1 MSKTKTQKNEEITRY
16 KESITNAKAIY
27 FVKPTKLVA
36 NDSAK
41 LKLLLSKS
49 KSKFNVVKNTLF
61 TRAMS
66 EILPE
71 IKLGDKLFKAGE
83 HAVIFANDDIT
94 ASAKILNEFAKESKK
109 LEILSGI
116 YGKKMINKESIL
128 EIATLPTYEVM
139 LAKTLG
145 TFMAPVT
152 AFVRLNNSIIQNFVF
167 ALKAISE
174 KK

>member
-1 MSKTKTQKNEEITRY
+1 MSKTKVQKNDEITKY
-16 KESITNAKAIY
+16 KESIANAKAIY
-27 FVKPTKLVA
+27 FVKPSKVTA
-36 NDSAK
+36 NDSTK

-49 KSKFNVVKNTLF
+49 KAKFNVVKNTLF
-61 TRAMS
+61 TKAMN
-66 EILPE
+66 ETLPE
-71 IKLGDKLFKAGE
+71 VKLGDTLFVKGE

-94 ASAKILNEFAKESKK
+94 ESAKILNTFAKESKK

-116 YGKKMINKESIL
+116 YGKKMINKDSVL

-139 LAKTLG
+139 LSKTLA
-145 TFMAPVT
+145 TFMAPVSS
-152 AFVRLNNSIIQNFVF
+152 FVRVNNSIIQNFVF